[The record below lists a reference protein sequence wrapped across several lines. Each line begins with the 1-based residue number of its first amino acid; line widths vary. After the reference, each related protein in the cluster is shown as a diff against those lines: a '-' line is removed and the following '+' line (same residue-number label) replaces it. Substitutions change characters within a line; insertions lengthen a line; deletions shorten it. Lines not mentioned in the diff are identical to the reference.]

1 MNLQILLI
9 FPTYG
14 LLITSCHGLD
24 SQVPSFLDDS
34 LHVDKETAKVSF
46 REKLLT
52 LLNSLPAPRHCP
64 FVAQLAIKLGV
75 KFSRIQDLL
84 AKLENSRSSSR
95 FSTRIRR
102 YCRESRSKVGH
113 FTKLLKMK
121 ATKKLPVGKAKR
133 LEIILQELPSLY
145 NNLPLPFQC
154 EMLFEVGRRSILKPF
169 EASENSVNSVTKL
182 SLYEVGDII
191 KKAEKTL
198 TEDISIVRVAD
209 RCVKVL
215 AGKKHRT
222 TDIIIAVGLKNAK
235 LKAWKRGFRKKMQW
249 IMGRFA
255 KNNGIKLDNL
265 HNLTSKDN
273 LPFSAYF
280 THILNTS
287 RIGNRVEVKFHMHLI
302 KANSRALEARFAL
315 AALDALD
322 KISLVKIL
330 DVDDVKYWAEDH
342 SIGTGI
348 SSIHSY
354 TLKMLFP
361 AYLRYF
367 FNITLRKHER
377 CLIKHFVIRYS
388 NSSNEKVMGF
398 FKRKKIN
405 VTFPCSIMNGVI
417 SVVLSPKKHRGNH
430 VVPKTNMPVGKTTPR
445 IHKFHPGKKSK
456 HPNTKKMEQ
465 VKKKFVHY
473 RKATIIEIV
482 MFVLLGSLSIVLIV
496 FFITCVLFIVRKR
509 RFRKHLQSV
518 PNLGE
523 RVAAVDQSQLVVDSL
538 RRGTQSSS
546 ECVSENQTVQDASS
560 RQCEVRGGCAVMP
573 RDGAFLHDK
582 RSKCEKILN
591 VTLEPLRFSTDD
603 EESRC
608 DDEETP
614 RFSPTSGIFE
624 PSSIYLGGKRLVPAV
639 RYSKALARR
648 RVQSDNER
656 SVLEMVPEKQT
667 FEVGTEDKRG
677 IDPLATVAALVQKH
691 EVPIET
697 SDKEASDTDDAITR
711 DDEGLKI
718 HRTDC
723 VTTFISSGTKE
734 PDRAHQLSPACACK
748 VNSASENTRV
758 DSCGCTCRG
767 ILVGGEHSLREK
779 SRYKDDTRELPSLEQ
794 SISRRSRTRKKR
806 RKRPHSRSA
815 HTTRKEMNNGWLKT
829 GGSSMYTGL
838 VSDRKR
844 ATFPLQSSSSVKYD
858 LEERHGTSVK
868 CDLEERHG
876 SLSSCTSAPQTKDV
890 YIESNSKR
898 FTTL

>member
-1 MNLQILLI
+1 M
-9 FPTYG
+9 
-14 LLITSCHGLD
+14 
-24 SQVPSFLDDS
+24 
-34 LHVDKETAKVSF
+34 DKETAKISF

-52 LLNSLPAPRHCP
+52 LLNSLPAARHCP
-64 FVAQLAIKLGV
+64 FVAQVATKLNI
-75 KFSRIQDLL
+75 KFSRAQDLL
-84 AKLENSRSSSR
+84 AKLENSRTSSR
-95 FSTRIRR
+95 FSTRNRR
-102 YCRESRSKVGH
+102 YCLDSRSKVGH
-113 FTKLLKMK
+113 FRKLLRIKGTKQVPTTK
-121 ATKKLPVGKAKR
+121 AEK
-133 LEIILQELPSLY
+133 LEIIKQELPSLY

-222 TDIIIAVGLKNAK
+222 TDVILAVDLKNVK
-235 LKAWKRGFRKKMQW
+235 LQAWKRGFRAKMQW

-273 LPFSAYF
+273 LPYSAYF
-280 THILNTS
+280 THVLNTS
-287 RIGNRVEVKFHMHLI
+287 RIGKRVEIKFHMHLI

-322 KISLVKIL
+322 KISLMKIL
-330 DVDDVKYWAEDH
+330 DVESVKYWAADH

-348 SSIHSY
+348 SSTHSY

-377 CLIKHFVIRYS
+377 CLIKHFVVLYS

-405 VTFPCSIMNGVI
+405 VTFPCSIMNGVM
-417 SVVLSPKKHRGNH
+417 SVVLSPKRHRGNH
-430 VVPKTNMPVGKTTPR
+430 VAPKTNMPVGKTTPR
-445 IHKFHPGKKSK
+445 IQKFHPGNKSRY
-456 HPNTKKMEQ
+456 PNTNKMEQ
-465 VKKKFVHY
+465 VKKNYVHY
-473 RKATIIEIV
+473 RKASMIEIV
-482 MFVLLGSLSIVLIV
+482 MFVLLGSLSIVLII

-509 RFRKHLQSV
+509 RFHKHLQSV
-518 PNLGE
+518 KNPEGGA
-523 RVAAVDQSQLVVDSL
+523 VSVDQSHLVVDSL

-546 ECVSENQTVQDASS
+546 EVASDSQTVQGAAS
-560 RQCEVRGGCAVMP
+560 RECEVGGECALVP
-573 RDGAFLHDK
+573 RDGVLLHDK
-582 RSKCEKILN
+582 RSKREKILN

-603 EESRC
+603 EESKC
-608 DDEETP
+608 DDEESP
-614 RFSPTSGIFE
+614 RFSPASSIFE
-624 PSSIYLGGKRLVPAV
+624 PSSIYLGGKRLIPAV

-648 RVQSDNER
+648 RAQSDNER
-656 SVLEMVPEKQT
+656 NVLEMVPEKQT
-667 FEVGTEDKRG
+667 FEVGTEAERAVDT
-677 IDPLATVAALVQKH
+677 LATNAELVQKH
-691 EVPIET
+691 EVPNET
-697 SDKEASDTDDAITR
+697 RDREASDMDDAIAR
-711 DDEGLKI
+711 NGEGLTI
-718 HRTDC
+718 NITDC
-723 VTTFISSGTKE
+723 MTTFVSDGSNE
-734 PDRAHQLSPACACK
+734 PDRAYQLSPTCACK
-748 VNSASENTRV
+748 VNGASENKCV
-758 DSCGCTCRG
+758 DSCGCTSRG
-767 ILVGGEHSLREK
+767 ILVDGTHSRREK
-779 SRYKDDTRELPSLEQ
+779 SRCKEGTRELPSLEQ
-794 SISRRSRTRKKR
+794 SVSSRSRTRQKR
-806 RKRPHSRSA
+806 RKRPHNRNA
-815 HTTRKEMNNGWLKT
+815 HSTRKEIKNGWTKT
-829 GGSSMYTGL
+829 GGSSMHTGS
-838 VSDRKR
+838 VSERKR
-844 ATFPLQSSSSVKYD
+844 ASFPLQSSSAA
-858 LEERHGTSVK
+858 K